1 MRALSGATLA
11 VASLVALTSVAGCA
25 KIAELQAKKAFKAAN
40 QAYTTQDY
48 QKAAE
53 LYEEAIKQD
62 PNLGYAY
69 FYLANSYDNLFKP
82 SRRGEAANDA
92 LLEKAVQGYQ
102 LAAEKLASSATPQDK
117 LLGKR
122 SLEYLVAA
130 YGSDKMADPAKA
142 EPVVQRMIQLE
153 PAEPSNYFALGK
165 IYEDAGAYLEAEQ
178 MFVWAKQAKPSDVT
192 VYLQLAGYY
201 NRQGRFDKTIEALE
215 QRAEKE
221 PTNPE
226 AYQMIAGYYYEET
239 NGDARLQDAQK
250 RQFLL
255 KGLEA
260 ADRALQLKTDYVDAL
275 VFKGLLLRLQAN
287 LEKDLAKQQALL
299 KEARELSDRA
309 NDLKKKQTTAS

>member
-25 KIAELQAKKAFKAAN
+25 KIGELQAKKAFKAAN
-40 QAYTTQDY
+40 QAYTAQDY
-48 QKAAE
+48 QKAAG

-62 PNLGYAY
+62 PNLAYAY

-82 SRRGEAANDA
+82 SRRGDAANDV

-102 LAAEKLASSATPQDK
+102 LAAEKLATSATPENK
-117 LLGKR
+117 LLAKR

-130 YGSDKMADPAKA
+130 YGPDKMADPAKA

-201 NRQGRFDKTIEALE
+201 NRQGQFDKTIEALE
-215 QRAEKE
+215 QRAERE

-239 NGDARLQDAQK
+239 NGDARLQEAQK

-255 KGLEA
+255 KGLDA
-260 ADRALQLKTDYVDAL
+260 ADKALQLKTDYVDAL
-275 VFKGLLLRLQAN
+275 IFKGLLLRLQAN
-287 LEKDLAKQQALL
+287 IEKDLTRQQALL